1 MWLQGCH
8 TLKLP
13 ALGRKWFRAGVA
25 YVPLTSIPTS
35 IAKGEAVQW
44 LTTLNDYLPS
54 AYTLKWNAGGYGL
67 AGWTLTATTS
77 GTQFLTS
84 VTNALSSALTVGHY
98 DLVGTVYETS
108 VSPVVQTFEVFRG
121 RIQVTPNI
129 ITQSGYDSRTTARK
143 VLDALDAALITFSAG
158 TVKSATIEG
167 VTYTRDD
174 VPNLMVLR
182 DRMRVEVRNEENA
195 IRAAQ
200 GLGLGNKILGRFVTR

>member
-1 MWLQGCH
+1 M
-8 TLKLP
+8 
-13 ALGRKWFRAGVA
+13 A

-44 LTTLNDYLPS
+44 LTTLNEFSPS
-54 AYTLKWNAGGYGL
+54 TYTLKWNAGGYGL
-67 AGWTLTATTS
+67 TGWNLTATTS

-84 VTNALSSALTVGHY
+84 VTNALSGAMGVGVY
-98 DLVGTVYETS
+98 DFVGTVYETA

-129 ITQSGYDSRTTARK
+129 ITQSSYDSRTTARK
-143 VLDALDAALITFSAG
+143 ILDAIDAALITFAAG
-158 TVKSATIEG
+158 TVKTATIEG

-174 VPNLMVLR
+174 ATSLLTLR

-195 IRAAQ
+195 IKAAQ
-200 GLGLGNKILGRFVTR
+200 GLNLGNKVLTRFPSQSGLSPFLITR